1 MISAFLAGFSRRDD
15 LPQATRTQKQKLRP
29 PVLDL
34 GGYSHFPDGCECP
47 ILLLRLETN
56 IQSVLCHRCSRV
68 KGKRAAFPMSMVT
81 SLSLSHSD
89 FGFFQRANGQIG
101 REQSHCILA
110 WLEHRGVMPQKG

>member
-81 SLSLSHSD
+81 SLSLPLRLWFLPESKWSDWEGTVPLHS
-89 FGFFQRANGQIG
+89 G
-101 REQSHCILA
+101 LA
-110 WLEHRGVMPQKG
+110 